1 MCDFLKEAMDLQHKI
16 VEWRR
21 ILHRYPEIGL
31 KLPKTEDFVQK
42 QLTAAGIEYQTY
54 SNHSGITAVIG
65 KGKGKTIAIRGDM
78 DGLPIREETGLTYAS
93 VNENM
98 HACGHDAH
106 TAVLIATAVMLKEH
120 ENELQGKVK
129 LIFQPA
135 EEGPGGAEPLVKDGA
150 LEGVDAIIAM
160 HVGSLN
166 GSRNSGEVEVSY
178 SNMFAADDQ
187 VTIRIQGKG
196 GHGSVPHECID
207 PVAVSTLIINNLQ
220 YIISRE
226 VPSFEAAVIT
236 IASVEAGRGAS
247 NIIPD
252 TAVVKGTIRNG
263 NPVVRDHVLKRIEE
277 ICMTTATMMRASC
290 TVEIGDGY
298 PALINDRK
306 MVESFLDSAKK
317 IVPEETI
324 HIMPHGMMGGEDA
337 AFFFQKVPGCYFL
350 LNNPAPCPAD
360 GGVYGAH
367 HPKFCIDE
375 SVLYKGAALFAQTA
389 ADWLEGSGRKTEKP
403 ETAEVAVKTA

>member
-1 MCDFLKEAMDLQHKI
+1 MSEFLKEALELQHKI

-31 KLPKTEDFVQK
+31 KLPETENFVKK

-54 SNHSGITAVIG
+54 PGHSGITAIIG
-65 KGKGKTIAIRGDM
+65 KGDGKTIAIRGDM
-78 DGLPIREETGLTYAS
+78 DGLPIKEETGLTYAS

-106 TAVLIATAVMLKEH
+106 TAVLIATAVILKAH
-120 ENELQGKVK
+120 ENELLGKVK

-135 EEGPGGAEPLVKDGA
+135 EEGPGGAEPMVRDGV
-150 LEGVDAIIAM
+150 LDGVDAIIAM
-160 HVGSLN
+160 HVGSLYGN
-166 GSRNSGEVEVSY
+166 QNTGEIEVSY

-187 VTIRIQGKG
+187 VTIKIQGKG
-196 GHGSVPHECID
+196 GHGSVPHDCVD

-226 VPSFEAAVIT
+226 VPSYEAAVIT

-252 TAVVKGTIRNG
+252 TAVIKGTIRNG
-263 NPVVRDHVLKRIEE
+263 NPIVRDHVLKRIEE
-277 ICMTTATMMRASC
+277 ITTATAQMMRATC

-298 PALINDRK
+298 PALINDKK
-306 MVESFLDSAKK
+306 MVDSFLASAKK
-317 IVPEETI
+317 IVPEDTL
-324 HIMPHGMMGGEDA
+324 HMMPHGMMSGEDA
-337 AFFFQKVPGCYFL
+337 AFFFQKIPGCYFL
-350 LNNPAPCPAD
+350 LSNPAPCPAD
-360 GGVYGAH
+360 GKTYGAH

-375 SVLYKGAALFAQTA
+375 TVLYKGAALFIQTVT
-389 ADWLEGSGRKTEKP
+389 DWLEAGSCGYKDTQEGQ
-403 ETAEVAVKTA
+403 

>member
-1 MCDFLKEAMDLQHKI
+1 MSDYLKEATDLQHKI

-31 KLPKTEDFVQK
+31 KLPKTEDFVKK
-42 QLTAAGIEYQTY
+42 QLTAAGIEYQTFEK
-54 SNHSGITAVIG
+54 HSGVIAYIG
-65 KGKGKTIAIRGDM
+65 KGKGKTIAIRADM

-106 TAVLIATAVMLKEH
+106 TAVLIATAVILKAH
-120 ENELQGKVK
+120 EDELKGRVK

-135 EEGPGGAEPLVKDGA
+135 EEGPGGAEPMVKDGVMKD
-150 LEGVDAIIAM
+150 VDGILAM
-160 HVGSLN
+160 HGGSLAGTYPN
-166 GSRNSGEVEVSY
+166 GDIEVSY

-187 VTIRIQGKG
+187 VTITIQGLG
-196 GHGSVPHECID
+196 GHGSVPHDCVD
-207 PVAVSTLIINNLQ
+207 PVGISTLIINNLQ

-226 VPSFEAAVIT
+226 VPSFESAVIT

-252 TAVVKGTIRNG
+252 TVVVKGTIRNG
-263 NPVVRDHVLKRIEE
+263 SPIVRDHVLKRIDE
-277 ICMTTATMMRASC
+277 IAKATAIMMRGTC

-298 PALINDRK
+298 PALINNRK
-306 MVESFLDSAKK
+306 MVNSFLTSAKK
-317 IVPEETI
+317 LMQESEI
-324 HIMPHGMMGGEDA
+324 HMLDHGMMSGEDA
-337 AFFFQKVPGCYFL
+337 AFFFNEAPGCYFL
-350 LNNPAPCPAD
+350 LSNSAPCPAD
-360 GGVYGAH
+360 GRIYGAH

-375 SVLYKGAALFAQTA
+375 TVLYKGTALFAQTVT
-389 ADWLEGSGRKTEKP
+389 DWLE
-403 ETAEVAVKTA
+403 ETSKKS

>member
-1 MCDFLKEAMDLQHKI
+1 MGDFLKEAMDLQHKI

-21 ILHRYPEIGL
+21 ILHRFPEIGL
-31 KLPKTEDFVQK
+31 KLPETEDFVRK

-54 SNHSGITAVIG
+54 PNHSGITAVIG
-65 KGKGKTIAIRGDM
+65 KGKGKTIAIRADM
-78 DGLPIREETGLTYAS
+78 DGLPIKEETGLTYAS

-106 TAVLIATAVMLKEH
+106 TAVLIATAVILKAH
-120 ENELQGKVK
+120 ENELKGSVK

-135 EEGPGGAEPLVKDGA
+135 EEGPGGAEPMVKDGV
-150 LEGVDAIIAM
+150 LDGVDAIISM
-160 HVGSLN
+160 HVGSLFGTGAN
-166 GSRNSGEVEVSY
+166 GSIEVSY

-187 VTIRIQGKG
+187 VTINIQGKG

-226 VPSFEAAVIT
+226 VPYYESAVIT
-236 IASVEAGRGAS
+236 VASVEAGRGAS

-252 TAVVKGTIRNG
+252 RAVIKGTIRNG
-263 NPVVRDHVLKRIEE
+263 SPVVREHVLKRIEE
-277 ICMTTATMMRASC
+277 IADSTAKMMRASC

-298 PALINDRK
+298 PALINDKK
-306 MVESFLDSAKK
+306 MVDSFLASAKK
-317 IVPEETI
+317 IVPEEDI
-324 HIMPHGMMGGEDA
+324 RMMPHGMMSGEDA
-337 AFFFQKVPGCYFL
+337 AFFFQQVPGCYFL
-350 LNNPAPCPAD
+350 LTNPAPCPAD
-360 GGVYGAH
+360 GKVYGAH

-375 SVLYKGAALFAQTA
+375 SVLYKGAALFAQTVS
-389 ADWLEGSGRKTEKP
+389 DWLEGPAAKAEKK
-403 ETAEVAVKTA
+403 EKQEEIT